1 MHYLS
6 GRGAIFRTHSVG
18 RRNKMCFWRK
28 SKRSMIGRILNL
40 CLTCV
45 AFLGLVSYYRKF
57 IQNFS
62 TLAFPLIHNTQKN
75 RKFIWGGECDIAFQ
89 NMKQALISFP
99 ILSYSTR
106 NGRFVLETDASNP
119 GIGAVLSQI

>member
-1 MHYLS
+1 M
-6 GRGAIFRTHSVG
+6 I
-18 RRNKMCFWRK
+18 WRK
-28 SKRSMIGRILNL
+28 SKGSMIGRHLNL

-45 AFLGLVSYYRKF
+45 AFLGLVSYYSEF
-57 IQNFS
+57 IKNFS
-62 TLAFPLIHNTQKN
+62 TFAFPLIHITQKN

-89 NMKQALISFP
+89 NMKQALISIP